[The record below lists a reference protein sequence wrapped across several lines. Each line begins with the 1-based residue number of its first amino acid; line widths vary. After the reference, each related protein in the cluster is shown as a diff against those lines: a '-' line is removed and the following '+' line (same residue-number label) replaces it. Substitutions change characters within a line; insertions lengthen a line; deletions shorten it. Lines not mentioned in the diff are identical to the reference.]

1 MGVSLTTLKSLKCG
15 CGFEVVEVRRG
26 QKDIGGGMAYIA
38 IIYIFREFTA
48 LTSCRV

>member
-15 CGFEVVEVRRG
+15 CGFEVVEVRGG
-26 QKDIGGGMAYIA
+26 QKARVPGMAYIT
-38 IIYIFREFTA
+38 IIYIFRNFTA